1 MTRMGSASVSIMGMT
16 PQSFKVIQESPL
28 LSTKEYREM
37 LEILEDPISGH
48 HPRTIALAKKT
59 RSTLARMLYQVQF
72 LILRVSGLV

>member
-1 MTRMGSASVSIMGMT
+1 MMGMT

-37 LEILEDPISGH
+37 LEILEGPIVGH

-59 RSTLARMLYQVQF
+59 RSTLARMLYQLAACGPRTDPPRVHLVQF
-72 LILRVSGLV
+72 SSQ